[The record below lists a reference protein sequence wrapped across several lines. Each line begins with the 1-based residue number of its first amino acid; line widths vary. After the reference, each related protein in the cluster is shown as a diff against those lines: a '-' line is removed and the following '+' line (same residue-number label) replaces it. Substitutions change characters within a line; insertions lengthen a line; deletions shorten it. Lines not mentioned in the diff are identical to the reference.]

1 MDKDNLKK
9 QVCDA
14 IDAAADDIKAIA
26 LAIEA
31 EPELGFKEQKTAAK
45 VAGYM
50 RRLGL
55 APQEHLALT
64 GVKARAKGGMPGP
77 TVAVI
82 GELDGIVCMDSPKA
96 DPLTGATHA
105 CGHNL
110 QIAAMLAAATGLIK
124 ANAMRELSGDAVF
137 FGVPAEEYVELEY
150 RKKLVES
157 GKTHFLSGKGQLI
170 YEGAFDDVDMAM
182 MMHANG
188 NLPGKEMV
196 IGNTSN
202 GFIGKTIR
210 YIGKAAHA
218 AAAPHE
224 GINALNAA
232 MIGLMGIN
240 ALRETFQEKDVV
252 RVHPIITKGGD
263 LVNNVPSDVRLET
276 YVRASTMEA
285 IDRTHTKVDN
295 ALKAGALAV
304 GAEVEIETLP
314 GQLPLACCP
323 ALNKIF
329 VANAKLAD
337 PELKVTEGF
346 HFTASTDMGDI
357 SHIMPAIHPYTG
369 GNVGSLHTKNFE
381 CVNFA
386 DNVLL
391 PAKAFAMTIIDLLWE
406 GASDAKEIL
415 TNNPPLLTKE
425 EYIAKLDN
433 YFSKPA

>member
-1 MDKDNLKK
+1 MMDKDTLKQ
-9 QVCDA
+9 QVCAA
-14 IDAAADDIKAIA
+14 IDAAADEIQAIA
-26 LAIEA
+26 ADIER
-31 EPELGFKEQKTAAK
+31 EPELGFKEEKTAAK
-45 VAGYM
+45 VAAFM
-50 RRLGL
+50 RKLGL

-64 GVKARAKGGMPGP
+64 GVKARAKGGQQGP

-82 GELDGIVCMDSPKA
+82 GELDGSPKA

-105 CGHNL
+105 CSHNL
-110 QIAAMLAAATGLIK
+110 QISAMLAAATGLLR
-124 ANAMRELSGDAVF
+124 AGAMEQLAGDAVF
-137 FGVPAEEYVELEY
+137 FAVPAEEYVEIAY

-157 GKTHFLSGKGQLI
+157 GKVHFMSGKGQLI
-170 YEGAFDDVDMAM
+170 YEGAFDDIDMSM

-202 GFIGKTIR
+202 GFIGKTVR

-232 MIGLMGIN
+232 MIGLMSIN

-252 RVHPIITKGGD
+252 RVHPIITQGGD

-285 IDRTHTKVDN
+285 IERTHTRVDN

-304 GAEVEIETLP
+304 GAKVEIETLP
-314 GQLPLACCP
+314 GMLPLACCD

-329 VANAKLAD
+329 VANAKQAD
-337 PELKVTEGF
+337 PELAVHEGF
-346 HFTASTDMGDI
+346 HFNASTDMGDV

-369 GNVGSLHTKNFE
+369 GNVGSLHTKDFA

-391 PAKAFAMTIIDLLWE
+391 PAKAFAMTIIDLLWD
-406 GASDAKEIL
+406 DAACAKQIIAE
-415 TNNPPLLTKE
+415 NPPLLTRE
-425 EYIAKLDN
+425 EYVKKLDG
-433 YFSKPA
+433 YFSKPEA